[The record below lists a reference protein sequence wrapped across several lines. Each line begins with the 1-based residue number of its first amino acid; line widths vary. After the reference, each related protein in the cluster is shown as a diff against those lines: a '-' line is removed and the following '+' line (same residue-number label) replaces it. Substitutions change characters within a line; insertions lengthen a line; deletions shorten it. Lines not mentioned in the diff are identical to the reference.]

1 MHISKLKK
9 LGVVCTILLA
19 VTSASAYNQ
28 NSAKNACINKVTQYG
43 SGQYHGATNVH
54 VSDKGHHSYNVT
66 GNVRSSR
73 DNQSHHFTCNIRHKE
88 VVNWKVNSSQSHN
101 NNTAAAI
108 GVGVL
113 ALALAAAVHN
123 KHKKKKKHQKNN
135 QQHISHYQQKSH
147 QNDRYNNYD
156 SGGNPFSDMKYLKRQ
171 CRQNIRHHLNRD
183 HGNVRRIKFDSTHLH
198 QRKLTGTGYVVFER
212 GGERDLNYN
221 CEFDRR
227 GNIYDGYYRYRHR
240 R

>member
-1 MHISKLKK
+1 MKYPTIKK
-9 LGVVCTILLA
+9 AGVVLALLLST
-19 VTSASAYNQ
+19 TSAHAYNQ

-43 SGQYHGATNVH
+43 SGQYYNASNVR

-73 DNQSHHFTCNIRHKE
+73 DNQSHHFTCNVRHKE
-88 VVNWKVNSSQSHN
+88 VVNWKVNSSKSHN

-113 ALALAAAVHN
+113 AIALAAAVHN

-135 QQHISHYQQKSH
+135 QHQEKSH
-147 QNDRYNNYD
+147 QNDRYNDYD
-156 SGGNPFSDMKYLKRQ
+156 SGGNPFSDMRYLKRQ
-171 CRQNIRHHLNRD
+171 CRQNIRHHLKRD
-183 HGNVRRIKFDSTHLH
+183 HGQVRKIGFDSAHLD
-198 QRKLTGTGYVVFER
+198 RRELRGTGYVIFER
-212 GGERDLNYN
+212 GGERELSYN

-227 GNIYDGYYRYRHR
+227 GNIYDGYYRYRYR